1 MTDHWKDVDL
11 GRLTKYMPRDA
22 HRLLLAR
29 IAAARAKD
37 AEDRQQEQQAHAAEL
52 AALHDIIAAYE
63 AVTDPEQHPDL
74 FARSSAVLEDCR
86 NPACADQAVVQ
97 DLRDQ
102 LAAKD
107 AEIVSLRAQIDED
120 AHLRSVVELYRSDPI
135 AMADALVRMREALGA
150 AREQLEQRPA

>member
-1 MTDHWKDVDL
+1 M

-107 AEIVSLRAQIDED
+107 AEIADLTRKLHWFTAYTPCHWIRTEIEYITDCGQVAFPVSKVPDGTCNGCGRKIVM
-120 AHLRSVVELYRSDPI
+120 SVQ
-135 AMADALVRMREALGA
+135 A
-150 AREQLEQRPA
+150 